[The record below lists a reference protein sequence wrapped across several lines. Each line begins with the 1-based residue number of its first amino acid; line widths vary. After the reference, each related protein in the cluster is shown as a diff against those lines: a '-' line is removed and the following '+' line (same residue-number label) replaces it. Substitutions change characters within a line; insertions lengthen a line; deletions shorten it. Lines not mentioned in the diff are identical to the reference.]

1 MIYGDAGNDYVDAG
15 TGDDQVW
22 GAEFAYMNGPFSVQS
37 EYLSRDLSG
46 QDSNSDREATGYN
59 AQLAYT
65 LTGESRVYKL
75 DGGKFDA
82 IKPSN
87 KAIGAWELFY
97 RYDSLTVED
106 DNITAPTLTRDVG
119 DAEAKVHTLGVNWY
133 ANEAVKISA
142 AYLNAKTEKVTN
154 ATAASGGTPAQ
165 RTGDDSGDG
174 FVVRA
179 QYVF

>member
-1 MIYGDAGNDYVDAG
+1 MTITPWGFSDPLVRHDAGLEG
-15 TGDDQVW
+15 
-22 GAEFAYMNGPFSVQS
+22 
-37 EYLSRDLSG
+37 RDLHR
-46 QDSNSDREATGYN
+46 DHEVAEA
-59 AQLAYT
+59 
-65 LTGESRVYKL
+65 
-75 DGGKFDA
+75 
-82 IKPSN
+82 
-87 KAIGAWELFY
+87 
-97 RYDSLTVED
+97 
-106 DNITAPTLTRDVG
+106 RDVG

-154 ATAASGGTPAQ
+154 ATAASGSTPAQ